1 MTDNAAA
8 LEAPRKGCVD
18 VFNEFMLEG
27 VDLAGYY
34 QIPKIHP
41 PRDIPEEI
49 VPFSETVSGRSKPD
63 IKKWVHFY
71 EDDVKIE
78 RFWRRPKYYAQ
89 KLRDFGGFISPDYS
103 PYADFTP
110 SQKIWNTHRNYASG
124 AWLQQAMG
132 YDVIA
137 NVRTSGWDSIPYAL
151 AGAPKDSPIAI
162 GSHGCLKKREDRSA
176 FVADLKMVIDIL
188 APSLILVYGTDA
200 YGALDYPKSLGI
212 PVKAFPSEMEL
223 RLGGAHER

>member
-151 AGAPKDSPIAI
+151 AGAPKDKPHRNRISWLPQETRGPLSLRG
-162 GSHGCLKKREDRSA
+162 GSQDGHRHPGPVAHPRLRHGCLWGARLPEKPRDSRKGVPKRD
-176 FVADLKMVIDIL
+176 
-188 APSLILVYGTDA
+188 
-200 YGALDYPKSLGI
+200 GAETRWC
-212 PVKAFPSEMEL
+212 A
-223 RLGGAHER
+223 